1 VISNFGGYQLGLK
14 LYLSVRKRFWK
25 LFSTNFLTVILFQPV
40 QAAINDIYPGDY
52 LAAPAGTNALV
63 VYLYDR
69 ELEGPYRAGQNTGAQ
84 ARDTNTLI
92 VLGATYF
99 DIHQTRVALSA
110 SVGRGRQSTG
120 DNSASTSDTVWG
132 TTDPKVSIT
141 FWPVQTD
148 KDSLA
153 INLAHVLPWG
163 SYDAAAAQNIGQNRH
178 RSALSLSWAHFF
190 NTKFRTETTAEFA
203 FLQDNKDNP
212 AGVLRQKTT
221 EALTVFGTYKLTQ
234 TTSPYIG
241 YQWNTGGE
249 IAIGAGPYGEQDRF
263 QRAFLGVRVGL
274 PQDQI
279 LHIRGSRDTE
289 KLTGLRL
296 NREVTVKWTKLY

>member
-1 VISNFGGYQLGLK
+1 MDLTLHPSYRLFFKALPACGLALLLG
-14 LYLSVRKRFWK
+14 
-25 LFSTNFLTVILFQPV
+25 QPV
-40 QAAINDIYPGDY
+40 LAALNDIYPGDY

-92 VLGATYF
+92 ILGATYF
-99 DIHQTRVALSA
+99 NIYEIRVALSA
-110 SVGRGRQSTG
+110 SLGRSRQSTA
-120 DNSASTSDTVWG
+120 DNSASMSDTVWG

-141 FWPVQTD
+141 VWPLKTD
-148 KDSLA
+148 QNSLA

-190 NTKFRTETTAEFA
+190 NPKFRTEATAEFA
-203 FLQDNKDNP
+203 FFQDNKDNP

-249 IAIGAGPYGEQDRF
+249 IAIGAGPYGERDRF

>member
-1 VISNFGGYQLGLK
+1 M
-14 LYLSVRKRFWK
+14 KRELHWFCAA
-25 LFSTNFLTVILFQPV
+25 LTTATLTFSSPASSAL
-40 QAAINDIYPGDY
+40 NDIYPGDY

-63 VYLYDR
+63 VYAYDR
-69 ELEGPYRAGQNTGAQ
+69 SLEGPYRAGQNTGAQ

-92 VLGATYF
+92 ILGATYF
-99 DIHQTRVALSA
+99 NIHETRVALSA
-110 SVGRGRQSTG
+110 SAGRSRQSTA
-120 DNSASTSDTVWG
+120 DNSATTRDTVWG

-141 FWPVQTD
+141 VWPLQMD
-148 KDSLA
+148 KNSLA
-153 INLAHVLPWG
+153 VNLAHVFPWG
-163 SYDAAAAQNIGQNRH
+163 SYEAAAAQKIGQNRH

-190 NTKFRTETTAEFA
+190 SPNFRTETTAELA
-203 FLQDNKDNP
+203 FFQDNKDNP
-212 AGVLRQKTT
+212 TGALRQKMA
-221 EALTVFGTYKLTQ
+221 EALTAFGTYKLTK
-234 TTSPYIG
+234 TVSPYLG

-249 IAIGAGPYGEQDRF
+249 TAIGAGPYGGEDRF

-296 NREVTVKWTKLY
+296 NREITVKWTKLY

>member
-1 VISNFGGYQLGLK
+1 MRLS
-14 LYLSVRKRFWK
+14 LYSPAYRYFWGALRACSLASLLS
-25 LFSTNFLTVILFQPV
+25 QPV
-40 QAAINDIYPGDY
+40 LAALNDIYPGDY

-63 VYLYDR
+63 VYAYDR
-69 ELEGPYRAGQNTGAQ
+69 VLEGPYRAGQNTGSQ

-92 VLGATYF
+92 ILGATYF
-99 DIHQTRVALSA
+99 DIHKTRVALSA
-110 SVGRGRQSTG
+110 SAGRSRQSTA
-120 DNSASTSDTVWG
+120 DNSAETHNTVWG

-141 FWPVQTD
+141 FWPMQTD
-148 KDSLA
+148 RNSLA
-153 INLAHVLPWG
+153 INAAHVFPWG

-190 NTKFRTETTAEFA
+190 NAKFRTEATAEFA
-203 FLQDNKDNP
+203 FFQDNKDNP
-212 AGVLRQKTT
+212 SVVLRQKTT

-234 TTSPYIG
+234 TISPYIG

-289 KLTGLRL
+289 KVAGLRL
-296 NREVTVKWTKLY
+296 NQEMTLKWTKLY